1 MNKLKL
7 LLILICTI
15 IGVQAGYIILQ
26 DVAGKELTFMLLS
39 IVGLIFSALAVLVNM
54 KKKAS

>member
-1 MNKLKL
+1 MNKFKL
-7 LLILICTI
+7 LFILICTI
-15 IGVQAGYIILQ
+15 IGAQAGYIILQ

-39 IVGLIFSALAVLVNM
+39 IVGLIFSALAVLINM